1 MTTIAG
7 TWELKLKT
15 PIGTLTADYTFVETA
30 EGLTGTA
37 AGKDETVPLADI
49 TTETTPEGE
58 RVTWRQSVT
67 RPMRLHL
74 DFDVTAVGDRLT
86 GHSRAGRLPR
96 TQITGRRR

>member
-7 TWELKLKT
+7 TWELKLRT

-37 AGKDETVPLADI
+37 TSKDETVSLADI
-49 TTETTPEGE
+49 TTRTTPEGE